1 MKINKIT
8 IVILGLWKRTCSQ
21 FMKRVKIMIT
31 KMFIN
36 KGLLCSNKNKN
47 KHKRVI
53 NNHWKQTPYQET
65 LTIII
70 ITSRDKRNNEH

>member
-36 KGLLCSNKNKN
+36 KGLLYSNKN
-47 KHKRVI
+47 KHKKVI
-53 NNHWKQTPYQET
+53 DNH
-65 LTIII
+65 
-70 ITSRDKRNNEH
+70 